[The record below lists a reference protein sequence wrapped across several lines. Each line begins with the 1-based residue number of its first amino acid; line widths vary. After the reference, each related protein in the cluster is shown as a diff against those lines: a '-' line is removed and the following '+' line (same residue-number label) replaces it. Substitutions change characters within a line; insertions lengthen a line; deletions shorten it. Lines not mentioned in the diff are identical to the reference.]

1 MSIRN
6 FLTSKTFFKHLA
18 YAIGISLVTVFII
31 LTSLKLY
38 TRHGE
43 SIVVPDL
50 TGFTEFE
57 FERLLEKSDLEYS
70 ITDSTF
76 IEGMVAGSVVDQ
88 VPDAGHRV
96 KRHRTLFLTIN
107 AIAPEQ
113 VIVPRLT
120 DISLR
125 QSLSQLESAGLI
137 PGDITYKPS
146 EYRNLVLEANIGG
159 QVLEEGETV
168 AKGSKIDLIV
178 GSGEEM
184 DLVFLPNLTGL
195 TLQTARLIVAESM
208 LTMGA
213 IIYDNTV
220 ISHYD
225 SLNARVWRQHPDFRS
240 VLNINAGSSIDLWV
254 SMDEN
259 KYIQEIEE
267 ENKPQNDLEF

>member
-1 MSIRN
+1 MNIRN

-18 YAIGISLVTVFII
+18 SAIGISLVGVFFV

-50 TGFTEFE
+50 TGLTEFE

-70 ITDSTF
+70 ITDSTY

-88 VPDAGHRV
+88 VPDAGHKV

-125 QSLSQLESAGLI
+125 QSLSQLESAGLL

-146 EYRNLVLEANIGG
+146 EYRNLILQATIGG
-159 QVLEEGETV
+159 RDLQAGETV
-168 AKGSKIDLIV
+168 PKGSKIDLIV
-178 GSGEEM
+178 GSGESM

-225 SLNARVWRQHPDFRS
+225 SLNARVWRQHPDYRS
-240 VLNINAGSSIDLWV
+240 VLNVNTGSSVDLWV

-259 KYIQEIEE
+259 KFIQDIDNEIEPQE
-267 ENKPQNDLEF
+267 ELDF

>member
-1 MSIRN
+1 MSLRN

-18 YAIGISLVTVFII
+18 SAIGISLVAFYLI

-43 SIVVPDL
+43 SITVPDL
-50 TGFTEFE
+50 TGLTRVE
-57 FERLLEKSDLEYS
+57 FERIIKTSDLKYN
-70 ITDSTF
+70 ITDSTY

-88 VPDAGHRV
+88 VPDAGHKV

-107 AIAPEQ
+107 TIAPEQ
-113 VIVPRLT
+113 VVIPRLT

-125 QSLSQLESAGLI
+125 HSLSQLETAGLL

-146 EYRNLVLEANIGG
+146 EFRNLVLQATIGG
-159 QVLEEGETV
+159 RDLREGESV

-184 DLVFLPNLTGL
+184 GLVFLPNVTGL
-195 TLQTARLIVAESM
+195 TLQTALHIVSESM
-208 LTMGA
+208 LTKGA

-220 ISHYD
+220 ISHSD
-225 SLNARVWRQHPDFRS
+225 SLNARVWRQHPDYRT
-240 VLNINAGSSIDLWV
+240 VLNVNAGSSVDLWV
-254 SMDEN
+254 SMDQN
-259 KYIQEIEE
+259 KYIHDIEDENEPQEEL
-267 ENKPQNDLEF
+267 DF

>member
-18 YAIGISLVTVFII
+18 SAIGISLVAVFLI
-31 LTSLKLY
+31 LISLKLY

-43 SIVVPDL
+43 AIVVPDL
-50 TGFTEFE
+50 TGLTEYE
-57 FERLLEKSDLEYS
+57 FERLLRKSDLEYS
-70 ITDSTF
+70 ITDSTY

-113 VIVPRLT
+113 VKVPRLT

-137 PGDITYKPS
+137 PGNITYKPS
-146 EYRNLVLEANIGG
+146 EYRNLVLEATIGG
-159 QVLEEGETV
+159 RDLQEGETV

-184 DLVFLPNLTGL
+184 ELVFLPNLTGL
-195 TLQTARLIVAESM
+195 TLQTAQLIVAESM
-208 LTMGA
+208 LTIGA

-220 ISHYD
+220 VSRYD
-225 SLNARVWRQHPDFRS
+225 SLNARVWRQHPDYRS
-240 VLNINAGSSIDLWV
+240 VLNVNAGSSVDLWI
-254 SMDEN
+254 SMDDN
-259 KYIQEIEE
+259 KINQVNEE
-267 ENKPQNDLEF
+267 ETEPQEELDF

>member
-18 YAIGISLVTVFII
+18 SAIVISLVVVFLI

-50 TGFTEFE
+50 TGLTKFE
-57 FERLLEKSDLEYS
+57 FARILHKSDLEYS
-70 ITDSTF
+70 ITDSTY
-76 IEGMVAGSVVDQ
+76 IEGMAAGSVVDQ

-96 KRHRTLFLTIN
+96 KRHRTMFLTIN

-125 QSLSQLESAGLI
+125 QSLSQLETAGLL
-137 PGDITYKPS
+137 PGEITYKPS
-146 EYRNLVLEANIGG
+146 EFRNLVLQATKNGRD
-159 QVLEEGETV
+159 LREGDTV

-184 DLVFLPNLTGL
+184 SLVFLPNLTGL

-208 LTMGA
+208 LTIGA
-213 IIYDNTV
+213 IIYDDTV

-225 SLNARVWRQHPDFRS
+225 SLNARVWRQLPDYRS
-240 VLNINAGSSIDLWV
+240 ILNVNAGSSVDLWV

-259 KYIQEIEE
+259 RFILEMEE
-267 ENKPQNDLEF
+267 ENEPEDNPGF

>member
-6 FLTSKTFFKHLA
+6 FLSSKTFIKHLA
-18 YAIGISLVTVFII
+18 FSIGISLVAVFLI

-43 SIVVPDL
+43 AIVVPDL
-50 TGFTEFE
+50 TGLTEYE
-57 FERLLEKSDLEYS
+57 FERLLKKSDLEYS

-113 VIVPRLT
+113 VVIPRLT

-137 PGDITYKPS
+137 PGNITYKPS
-146 EYRNLVLEANIGG
+146 EYKNLVLEANIGG
-159 QVLEEGETV
+159 RVLGEGQTV

-184 DLVFLPNLTGL
+184 ELVFLPNLTGL
-195 TLQTARLIVAESM
+195 TLQTAQLIVAESM
-208 LTMGA
+208 LTIGA

-220 ISHYD
+220 VSRYD
-225 SLNARVWRQHPDFRS
+225 SLNARVWRQHPDYRS
-240 VLNINAGSSIDLWV
+240 VLNVHG
-254 SMDEN
+254 
-259 KYIQEIEE
+259 EIGRASCRERV
-267 ENKPQNDLEF
+267 

>member
-1 MSIRN
+1 MSLRN

-18 YAIGISLVTVFII
+18 SAIGISLVAFYLI

-43 SIVVPDL
+43 SITVPDL
-50 TGFTEFE
+50 TGLTRVE
-57 FERLLEKSDLEYS
+57 FERIIKTSDLKYN
-70 ITDSTF
+70 ITDSTY

-88 VPDAGHRV
+88 VPDAGHKV

-113 VIVPRLT
+113 VVIPRLT

-125 QSLSQLESAGLI
+125 QSLSQLESAGLL

-146 EYRNLVLEANIGG
+146 EFRNLVLQATISGRD
-159 QVLEEGETV
+159 LREGETV

-178 GSGEEM
+178 GSGEELG
-184 DLVFLPNLTGL
+184 LVFLPNVTGL
-195 TLQTARLIVAESM
+195 TLQTARHIVAESM
-208 LTMGA
+208 LSMGA

-220 ISHYD
+220 ISHSD
-225 SLNARVWRQHPDFRS
+225 SLNARVWRQHPDYRS
-240 VLNINAGSSIDLWV
+240 VLNVNAGSSVDLWV

-259 KYIQEIEE
+259 KFIQDIEN
-267 ENKPQNDLEF
+267 ENEPQEDLDF

>member
-6 FLTSKTFFKHLA
+6 FLSSKTFIKHLA
-18 YAIGISLVTVFII
+18 FSIGISLVAVFLI

-43 SIVVPDL
+43 AIVVPDL
-50 TGFTEFE
+50 TGLTEYE
-57 FERLLEKSDLEYS
+57 FERLLKKSDLEYS

-113 VIVPRLT
+113 VVIPRLT

-137 PGDITYKPS
+137 PGNITYKPS
-146 EYRNLVLEANIGG
+146 EYKNLVLEANIGG
-159 QVLEEGETV
+159 RVLGEGQTV

-184 DLVFLPNLTGL
+184 ELVFLPNLTGL
-195 TLQTARLIVAESM
+195 TLQTAQLIVAESM
-208 LTMGA
+208 LTIGA

-220 ISHYD
+220 VSRYD
-225 SLNARVWRQHPDFRS
+225 SLNARVWRQHPDYRS
-240 VLNINAGSSIDLWV
+240 VLNVHGGSSVDLWV
-254 SMDEN
+254 SMDDN
-259 KYIQEIEE
+259 KIIQDIEE
-267 ENKPQNDLEF
+267 ENLPQDDLDF